1 MLDSEFQ
8 KALEWLRE
16 AEQQQQL
23 IPPKNQYRV
32 YYDGAG
38 IPTYIANGPGWPDR
52 TDRYIE
58 LTREQAN
65 QCTPTSNR
73 VVNNQLINLDNQQR
87 FSVQLTKSSDGDYQ
101 AVSSNMGLL
110 IEAGE
115 QYETTTK
122 YTIGGHR

>member
-8 KALEWLRE
+8 KALNWLRE
-16 AEQQQQL
+16 AEKQQKL

-32 YYDGAG
+32 YYDDIGL
-38 IPTYIANGPGWPDR
+38 PTYIANGPEWPDLA
-52 TDRYIE
+52 DRYIE
-58 LTREQAN
+58 VSREQAN
-65 QCTPTSNR
+65 HCSSSNNR

-87 FSVQLTKSSDGDYQ
+87 FSVQLIKSSDGDYQ

-110 IEAGE
+110 LEAGE